1 MATRTWSARLWLV
14 TKYGALAVVIVVALL
29 IALGTYILKKREAAA
44 LASPFI
50 QSLDHAERVHGDVLG
65 LLVNNMMSLSAEDG
79 DLVVNWLSTRLD
91 RGDQPYLYLIGL
103 YSARANDRSPRM
115 RRGLDYIASGMLV
128 YRVDAFTCADPTAT
142 QAIPILEA
150 AMGLAPIRAALQT
163 NPKMRD
169 EVIAAALEYEEKHSK
184 RDRPEWVCA
193 HGLRGGSPPS
203 LEAMQQHR
211 RSTRE
216 EFKSKF

>member
-1 MATRTWSARLWLV
+1 MATRTWSAKLWRV

-29 IALGTYILKKREAAA
+29 IALGTYMVKKREAAA
-44 LASPFI
+44 RDSPFI

-65 LLVNNMMSLSAEDG
+65 LLINNLLSVSAEDG

-103 YSARANDRSPRM
+103 YSGRANDGSPRM

-128 YRVDAFTCADPTAT
+128 YRVDAFMCADPTAT
-142 QAIPILEA
+142 QAIPILEG
-150 AMGLAPIRAALQT
+150 AMGLAPIRKALET
-163 NPKMRD
+163 NSTMRN

-184 RDRPEWVCA
+184 RERPEWVCA

-203 LEAMQQHR
+203 LEATQQHR
-211 RSTRE
+211 QTTRD